1 MTDMKPWAFELEEYI
16 REGEPDRARRAELWQ
31 VAIGLQDVDGL
42 TPSQYLLDTAKE
54 HIEGELSIDQ
64 VQSRIAAY
72 YQQRDERTQAELES
86 EEADVVSSR
95 IAEILGE
102 RAFTFSPSELK
113 SIHGRLFKGLLK
125 EAGAYRRYNITKN
138 EWVLKGDTVRYS
150 SWNIVPETLEY
161 DFEKEGAFSYQGL
174 SKLEVTRHIAAFAS
188 GIWQIHPFCE
198 GNTRTT
204 AVFIIKYLNAMGLE
218 IGNGPFADHSWY
230 FRNAL
235 VRANYTNLD
244 QDVHE
249 TNRYLEAFF
258 ENALLGASH
267 DLKNRYLHIDWVG
280 DVNATGDGEMHIP
293 QVAPQV
299 TPQVLRLLD
308 VLGDKE
314 LSLRQI
320 AEALGLSD
328 RKNIM
333 RNYVVPALDSGRVV
347 RPVPDKPHSR
357 FQKYRKA

>member
-235 VRANYTNLD
+235 VRAIHYLD

-249 TNRYLEAFF
+249 TNPIWKHSSRMLF
-258 ENALLGASH
+258 SV
-267 DLKNRYLHIDWVG
+267 R
-280 DVNATGDGEMHIP
+280 ATI
-293 QVAPQV
+293 
-299 TPQVLRLLD
+299 
-308 VLGDKE
+308 
-314 LSLRQI
+314 
-320 AEALGLSD
+320 
-328 RKNIM
+328 
-333 RNYVVPALDSGRVV
+333 
-347 RPVPDKPHSR
+347 
-357 FQKYRKA
+357 